1 MASNLRKQDFP
12 ASASQALQFIHSQ
25 VLLLKQNQ
33 AFEASED
40 SPINPPVPQ
49 VLAKWCSLPGP
60 TFLPDRIHRRV
71 YIQVRGLST
80 KSSFCE
86 NIDPQ
91 QWRER

>member
-25 VLLLKQNQ
+25 VLLKQNQ

-40 SPINPPVPQ
+40 SPIDPPVPQ

-71 YIQVRGLST
+71 YIQVRGLSA

-91 QWRER
+91 QWRKR

>member
-1 MASNLRKQDFP
+1 MAANLRKQDFP

-25 VLLLKQNQ
+25 VLLKQNQ

-40 SPINPPVPQ
+40 SPIDPPVPQ

-71 YIQVRGLST
+71 YIQVRGLSA

>member
-25 VLLLKQNQ
+25 VLLLKQNYV
-33 AFEASED
+33 FEASED
-40 SPINPPVPQ
+40 SRINPPVSQ

-71 YIQVRGLST
+71 YIQVRGLSA

-91 QWRER
+91 QWRKR